1 MHAIVAVIH
10 REQDFSEEWFSRF
23 CWDNSDYYK
32 KEYRTNNLEES
43 LEQVKEYIS
52 YLKKYKQEDHDWY
65 DRVLTELMSKETE
78 REKIEFVADQDGY
91 RVDDN
96 NRI

>member
-10 REQDFSEEWFSRF
+10 REQHLDEEWFSRF

-43 LEQVKEYIS
+43 LEQVEEYIS
-52 YLKKYKQEDHDWY
+52 YLKKYKQEDYDWY

-78 REKIEFVADQDGY
+78 REKIEFVADQDGCY
-91 RVDDN
+91 VD
-96 NRI
+96 RKSVV